1 MPGDRD
7 NWEGKAITT
16 LEGSA
21 LTIYGYNLGAAFG
34 SQILPSIAYY
44 LVPLLGESD
53 ALAIAGAIVTAGEIA
68 GGISLGFAGV
78 AILGTAV
85 LVTAAELGVNSSD
98 VSSGFDALGLAT
110 SPGTLSL
117 IPISLAF
124 SPLGDPTLAARV
136 WGPGVDLG
144 LGVLTAGN
152 PELVKIAGMGYGVT
166 ATQSGYQ
173 ADEATLQNWESSL
186 TNGSVG
192 SLPGLPSPAPAP
204 TPTPSP
210 TPGPSPTTS
219 QSLGSQG
226 YVFPYDGMILGSG
239 DIGYG
244 SDEGSSYSSY
254 SSSFNDNGFNMTMT
268 INGSGG
274 VWCPERAAIQ

>member
-1 MPGDRD
+1 M
-7 NWEGKAITT
+7 
-16 LEGSA
+16 
-21 LTIYGYNLGAAFG
+21 
-34 SQILPSIAYY
+34 
-44 LVPLLGESD
+44 
-53 ALAIAGAIVTAGEIA
+53 TAGEIA

-268 INGSGG
+268 INGSGASG
-274 VWCPERAAIQ
+274 APSEPPFNDAPSFDDGSPFNDAPPFDNHPFDNGGFDNGGFDDSGFDNDGFDNGGFDD